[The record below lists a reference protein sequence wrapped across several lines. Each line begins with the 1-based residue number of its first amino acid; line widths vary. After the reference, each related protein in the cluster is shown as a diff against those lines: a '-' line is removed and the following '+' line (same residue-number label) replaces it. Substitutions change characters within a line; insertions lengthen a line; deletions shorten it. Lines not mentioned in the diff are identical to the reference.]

1 MEKHDW
7 KKSTQA
13 LSLLVS
19 YSCVMDVKQVI
30 ARAVC
35 KCYAEDRVV
44 LPTNLRSGG
53 FVTYDVDI
61 WDGQNKGFF

>member
-1 MEKHDW
+1 M
-7 KKSTQA
+7 
-13 LSLLVS
+13 
-19 YSCVMDVKQVI
+19 I